1 MLICKYYTLFRSFDI
16 INIRSIMNVI
26 MALIMRE
33 INLVW
38 SKIMRKEIS
47 EDEKGQNKWFVIV
60 LTLTIVFVLIQ
71 LLLFLVM

>member
-1 MLICKYYTLFRSFDI
+1 
-16 INIRSIMNVI
+16 MNVI